1 MNVFYFLKLVITLYL
16 TKNKVINV
24 DKCLTGDKNNLLY
37 VLGQCSNT
45 LKIINRSKIRKQ
57 AAATADT
64 K

>member
-1 MNVFYFLKLVITLYL
+1 MFFYFLKLVITLYL
-16 TKNKVINV
+16 TKKKVINV

-45 LKIINRSKIRKQ
+45 LKIITRRRRCKC
-57 AAATADT
+57 AAGT